1 MSLKDNFN
9 QALKEI
15 LNQKAGSEPPKKSE
29 LDRYL
34 DPVSDGMDDSESRT
48 PSAVFGSESEN
59 EPAPRP
65 AEKERDEAAASAA

>member
-34 DPVSDGMDDSESRT
+34 DPVSDDREDAEKRT
-48 PSAVFGSESEN
+48 PSAVFGSDSEQLTG
-59 EPAPRP
+59 
-65 AEKERDEAAASAA
+65 